1 MIDYI
6 IITSAIFWFTILVFW
21 IVYNFINKSVN
32 NKNLKK
38 YLNLLILFAFILF
51 VITLFDNYTQLFIN
65 NYK

>member
-21 IVYNFINKSVN
+21 FVYSFINKSVN
-32 NKNLKK
+32 NNNLKK

-51 VITLFDNYTQLFIN
+51 VIILFDNYTQLFIN

>member
-21 IVYNFINKSVN
+21 IVYYFINKSVN

>member
-21 IVYNFINKSVN
+21 FVYSFINKSVN

-51 VITLFDNYTQLFIN
+51 VIILFDNYTQLFIN